1 MKGKTERC
9 CTLPFLNLMRYAS
22 YQLAEIVFSFLGI
35 YFIGGK
41 VEKLINAPVEHFTAI
56 VSYSA

>member
-1 MKGKTERC
+1 
-9 CTLPFLNLMRYAS
+9 MRYAS
-22 YQLAEIVFSFLGI
+22 YQLAEIVFSFWGI